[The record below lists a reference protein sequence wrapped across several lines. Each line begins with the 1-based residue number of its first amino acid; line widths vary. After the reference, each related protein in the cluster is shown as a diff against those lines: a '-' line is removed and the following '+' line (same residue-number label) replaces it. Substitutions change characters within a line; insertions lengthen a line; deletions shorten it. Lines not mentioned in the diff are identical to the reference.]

1 MNEVRIKATNKTH
14 KANIFCI
21 ARLLKRNQ
29 TYTAPGTQAH
39 FTLIT
44 NLMWVYRGYAVGV
57 ASRLATVIYVAMV
70 MPILYDNSY
79 SPNNSNLKYESYRLY
94 G

>member
-1 MNEVRIKATNKTH
+1 MNAGTLHTAKTNRIVKGTDN
-14 KANIFCI
+14 
-21 ARLLKRNQ
+21 RLPSRSVSILRSSHISVLN
-29 TYTAPGTQAH
+29 
-39 FTLIT
+39 
-44 NLMWVYRGYAVGV
+44 RGYAVGV